1 MTTRFHRAVPALAA
15 GLFVAGCGGPK
26 TTAAPKPPPRLVMTA
41 KVVAHDEP
49 LYLDEIGTCTALET
63 VSVQAQVNGQIVKR
77 DFADG
82 ADVKKGDLLF
92 TIDPRPYQAALD
104 QAKGALDQ
112 SKAQLELDKIN
123 LTRAQDLRTK
133 NVNTPQDIDTA
144 RTNVTT
150 DQAKIESGQAAVDAA
165 QVNLDFCL
173 IRSPIDGR
181 AGLRQVDVGNI
192 VTVGTGTAVLL
203 TIQRLDP
210 IYTDFTIAQGDLPQV
225 RQYLPESNL
234 KVETDLPGS
243 HVPPKQGDLYFL
255 DTQVQAGAG
264 TVKARGITSNPDHVL
279 LPGAFV
285 HVRLILHTLKDA
297 RLVPN
302 QAVQI
307 SQRGPFV
314 FVVKPDNT
322 LDLRGVKP
330 GQRQG
335 ELTVISDGL
344 QPGEV
349 VVTSGQL
356 ALAPGMSVNAQPD
369 PAYNKP

>member
-1 MTTRFHRAVPALAA
+1 MRTCFHLIAVGLLAT
-15 GLFVAGCGGPK
+15 GCGGPK
-26 TTAAPKPPPRLVMTA
+26 TTTAPKPPPRLVTVA
-41 KVVAHDEP
+41 RVVAHDEP

-63 VSVQAQVNGQIVKR
+63 VSVQAQVNGQIIKR

-82 ADVKKGDLLF
+82 ADVKTGDLLF

-104 QAKGALDQ
+104 QAKGALAQ
-112 SKAQLELDKIN
+112 NKAQLELDKIN

-133 NVNTPQDIDTA
+133 NVNTPQDLDTA
-144 RTNVTT
+144 RTNVQT
-150 DQAKIESGQAAVDAA
+150 DQARIESGQAAVDAA
-165 QVNLDFCL
+165 QVNLDFCQ

-192 VTVGTGTAVLL
+192 VALGMGTAVLL
-203 TIQRLDP
+203 TIQRIDP
-210 IYTDFTIAQGDLPQV
+210 IYTDFTIAESDMPQV
-225 RQYLPESNL
+225 RQYLPKGNL
-234 KVETDLPGS
+234 KVETDLPDPNI
-243 HVPPKQGDLYFL
+243 PPRQGDLYFL

-264 TVKARGITSNPDHVL
+264 TVKARGITPNSDRAM

-285 HVRLILHTLKDA
+285 HVRLILDTLKDA

-322 LDLRGVKP
+322 LDLRPVKP

-335 ELTVISDGL
+335 DLTVITDGL
-344 QPGEV
+344 QPNEI

-356 ALAPGMSVNAQPD
+356 ALAPGMTVNAQPD
-369 PAYNKP
+369 PSQPK